1 VRLKKRCSF
10 KGWEAGTQTRAEE
23 AGSRGGL
30 SETALCGICVFF
42 LCMEPISRSQKEIVK
57 EGDAKRK
64 ATQVYMFDWESIP
77 NT

>member
-1 VRLKKRCSF
+1 
-10 KGWEAGTQTRAEE
+10 
-23 AGSRGGL
+23 
-30 SETALCGICVFF
+30 
-42 LCMEPISRSQKEIVK
+42 MEPISRSQKEIVK